1 MDLFPRDLI
10 GDHSAINDPLP
21 FLFAQNALR
30 KIDTIHPV
38 EHSQYILYCSLRELQ
53 MEHGSGS
60 LEVVA
65 HGYPA
70 ELCIRPTPIDAGR
83 QIKDSRFEICTAVE
97 THVHIFLP
105 GSGFRKSR
113 KRKTAALLPATPAAT
128 FDLIRSGA
136 THRLKPNKAPWRM
149 PCGCVKQ

>member
-65 HGYPA
+65 HGLAVGVSP
-70 ELCIRPTPIDAGR
+70 ELQGARALGNEFAWSSQILGR
-83 QIKDSRFEICTAVE
+83 
-97 THVHIFLP
+97 
-105 GSGFRKSR
+105 
-113 KRKTAALLPATPAAT
+113 
-128 FDLIRSGA
+128 
-136 THRLKPNKAPWRM
+136 
-149 PCGCVKQ
+149 